1 MVVHRKKIQF
11 LGEFTR
17 KQYIGTNCLKRE
29 TWIVYRFN
37 GGLKVFL
44 LRLGIFYLLRLGIF
58 LKTIEINNYRVR
70 YEQAFLKLNL

>member
-11 LGEFTR
+11 LGGFTR

-29 TWIVYRFN
+29 TWIVYRFK
-37 GGLKVFL
+37 GGLKVF
-44 LRLGIFYLLRLGIF
+44 LLRLGIF

>member
-11 LGEFTR
+11 LGGFTR

-29 TWIVYRFN
+29 TWIVYRFK